1 VSSTLP
7 SEPIFVW
14 QYMSLAFDGPQFV
27 LVVLGGEGVIFLC
40 VKFNH
45 HQLNRSFSNHLKLLT
60 Y

>member
-40 VKFNH
+40 VKLIIIN
-45 HQLNRSFSNHLKLLT
+45 
-60 Y
+60 